1 MREDHVDRFLR
12 ELEGLSRDVDPLDLE
27 VEGLVDRVSGISRRI
42 KRALEATLAERGL
55 THPEWQVL
63 GKLRLGEG
71 HRSSPGDLAA
81 QLELS
86 SGAMTTRLDNLEKAG
101 LVRRERDPE
110 DRRFVTIDLTDKGRR
125 YIAEVFPTVAAAITR
140 ELGVLSRDEQA
151 ALGALCRKLGRG
163 SAGRQLPAPASAA
176 PQTPR
181 EPSSAS

>member
-1 MREDHVDRFLR
+1 MGTHFKGTDEQVAALDTYIKLVRATESFTARAHVVLPAQLTITQF
-12 ELEGLSRDVDPLDLE
+12 GV
-27 VEGLVDRVSGISRRI
+27 
-42 KRALEATLAERGL
+42 LEALFHLGPKCAGELASKVLKSAGNLTL
-55 THPEWQVL
+55 V
-63 GKLRLGEG
+63 
-71 HRSSPGDLAA
+71 
-81 QLELS
+81 
-86 SGAMTTRLDNLEKAG
+86 LDNLEKAG